1 MNCELIIN
9 IVLGVVIVLLV
20 IKLLIDMFNNQQSSN
35 SNGNSNNEKMNNLST
50 YVMYFSPGCGW
61 CKKLINEI
69 MEANLEQLFEMRD
82 ITTSEGQNQFS
93 KLSESGV
100 PVCLN
105 EQNGK
110 KSVGYKPIDEIIEEI
125 Q

>member
-9 IVLGVVIVLLV
+9 IVLGVVIVLLL
-20 IKLLIDMFNNQQSSN
+20 IKLLIDMFNNPQSSN
-35 SNGNSNNEKMNNLST
+35 SNDNSTSENMNNLST

-69 MEANLEQLFEMRD
+69 MEANLEHLFEMLD
-82 ITTSEGQNQFS
+82 ITTTEGQNQFS
-93 KLSESGV
+93 KLSEAGV

-105 EQNGK
+105 KQNGK
-110 KSVGYKPIDEIIEEI
+110 KHVGYKPINQIMEEI

>member
-9 IVLGVVIVLLV
+9 IVLVAVIVLLV
-20 IKLLIDMFNNQQSSN
+20 IKLLIDMFNNPQSSN
-35 SNGNSNNEKMNNLST
+35 SNGNSNNEKMNNLYK
-50 YVMYFSPGCGW
+50 YVIYFSPRCGW
-61 CKKLINEI
+61 CTKLINEI

-82 ITTSEGQNQFS
+82 ITTPEGQNQFI

-100 PVCLN
+100 PVCVN
-105 EQNGK
+105 EQTGK
-110 KSVGYKPIDEIIEEI
+110 KCVGYKSINEIIEEI